1 MGRFLA
7 AYPCRDPA
15 RQRKFRDLVT
25 GAGEFT
31 ASELELEA
39 AALAEMFRE
48 IRGLH
53 SYSPADLQEELLS
66 ARRRS

>member
-1 MGRFLA
+1 VL
-7 AYPCRDPA
+7 
-15 RQRKFRDLVT
+15 T

-48 IRGLH
+48 IRGVE
-53 SYSPADLQEELLS
+53 SYTPADLQAELLS